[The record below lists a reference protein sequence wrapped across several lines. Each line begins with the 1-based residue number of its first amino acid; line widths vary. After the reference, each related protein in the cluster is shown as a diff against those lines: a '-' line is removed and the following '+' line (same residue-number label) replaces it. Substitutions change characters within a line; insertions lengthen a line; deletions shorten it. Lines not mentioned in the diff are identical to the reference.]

1 MKDRPARK
9 RWDAFSVIS
18 VCVAFLIIVMIGS
31 AILFILIG
39 GIPHLGAALASEEI
53 RFALRMSLATATVS
67 TLLCIVLSLFA
78 AYAFTRTDMPFKR
91 TAEVILE
98 LSMCLPYIVIGLSL
112 LILFSTGFG
121 KWLKGLGFRVV
132 FDRKGIVLAQLF
144 VNLPF
149 TLHMIRTALLQV
161 DTRLEAIA
169 GMLGASR
176 WKQFLTI
183 TLPLCK
189 NSLISAAVLTWSRG
203 VGEFGATLMLVGV
216 TRMKTETLPGSIFL
230 NISAGENGM
239 AMAAATIMLL
249 ISCVSLALSNG
260 LSRTPRY
267 YRLNGKR

>member
-1 MKDRPARK
+1 MKRRPARG

-18 VCVAFLIIVMIGS
+18 VCAALLIVAMIGS
-31 AILFILIG
+31 AVLAILIG
-39 GIPHLGAALASEEI
+39 GVPFLGAALASEEI
-53 RFALRMSLATATVS
+53 RFALRMSVSAATIS
-67 TLLCIVLSLFA
+67 TLLCMGLSLLA
-78 AYAFTRTDMPFKR
+78 AYAFTRTEMLFRR

-98 LSMCLPYIVIGLSL
+98 LSMCLPYIVVGLSL

-121 KWLKGLGFRVV
+121 KWLKELGFRVV

-149 TLHMIRTALLQV
+149 TLHMLRTALLQV

-189 NSLISAAVLTWSRG
+189 NALISAMVLTWSRG

-249 ISCVSLALSNG
+249 VSCTALAVSNG
-260 LSRTPRY
+260 LNRTPRY
-267 YRLNGKR
+267 YRLNEDS